1 VSLPFR
7 FLERYHGGKALKET
21 GRFHMSLEQDQKLYY
36 LARLEISSV
45 ENADGGDYKA
55 VAKNKHGEGTASINL
70 NFEGGD
76 KPK

>member
-1 VSLPFR
+1 MVK
-7 FLERYHGGKALKET
+7 EIGRYHT
-21 GRFHMSLEQDQKLYY
+21 SLEQDQKLYY
-36 LARLEISSV
+36 LARLEITAV
-45 ENADGGDYKA
+45 ENSDGGDYKA